1 MAEDCKRL
9 ISHINRI
16 QGQLNTLKDYL
27 SDVED
32 CNKVVD
38 LSLSV
43 DKSFDT
49 FKANLFE
56 SFIEREF
63 ISKGKLEEG
72 DMVYVK
78 NLLRFVKK

>member
-1 MAEDCKRL
+1 MADECKRL

-16 QGQLNTLKDYL
+16 QGQLNTLKTYL
-27 SDVED
+27 EDEQD

-56 SFIEREF
+56 SFVEREF
-63 ISKGKLEEG
+63 MAKGKLKDE
-72 DMVYVK
+72 DMDYIK